1 MNMTYKSLNR
11 FHRVL
16 KRTFDITISFI
27 GIMATF
33 PIILIS
39 ALLVKLLYKEQGF
52 FIQSRIG
59 MNGKEFKIIKICTM
73 SSKINNSTNVTTD
86 NDPRITGLGRFFRK
100 TKIDELPQ
108 LINVF
113 IGDMSFVG
121 PRPDVRELVDTLPEN
136 KREAFLSIR
145 PGITG
150 PASIKYKNEENILA
164 KVENPEVYNKEIIFP
179 DKVDINEN
187 YIREYSLIKDIKYI
201 INTIIN

>member
-1 MNMTYKSLNR
+1 MNITYKSLNR

-113 IGDMSFVG
+113 RGDMSFVG